1 MSLGRMASMLGRE
14 DDKRWSVLP
23 LLRDDRGALAL
34 KQEHATPSDRRA
46 ALIAAERR
54 AETLFDEIE
63 QRKLV
68 GPGRTEREIE
78 QDIYAIALQQFGVE
92 KHWHKRIVRAGANTL
107 TIATDN
113 PPVRTIEID
122 DIVYVDLG
130 PVFEDWEADLG
141 RTYILGSHPGAA
153 LVEALPAVFDRV
165 QAHYHSSPDITGA
178 GLYAFARTAA
188 AEAGWIFGGAI
199 AGHLVS
205 EFAHAQIPGNRD
217 FNRIYPGNPKRMRD
231 PDDLGRE
238 RHWILEI
245 HLVEPNGLYGGFY
258 ERLL

>member
-1 MSLGRMASMLGRE
+1 M
-14 DDKRWSVLP
+14 
-23 LLRDDRGALAL
+23 
-34 KQEHATPSDRRA
+34 KQEQAPSVRRD
-46 ALIAAERR
+46 ALVAAERR

-63 QRKLV
+63 RRELV
-68 GPGRTEREIE
+68 RPGRAEREIE

-107 TIATDN
+107 TIAADN
-113 PPVRTIEID
+113 PPVRNIEND

-141 RTYILGSHPGAA
+141 RTYILGDHPGAP
-153 LVEALPAVFDRV
+153 LVEALPVVFDRV
-165 QAHYHSSPDITGA
+165 QAHYHSSPVITGA
-178 GLYAFARTAA
+178 DLYAFAQKAA
-188 AEAGWIFGGAI
+188 AEAGWTFGGVI

-205 EFAHAQIPGNRD
+205 EFAHAHIPGSKD
-217 FNRIYPGNPKRMRD
+217 LNRIFPGNPKRMRD
-231 PDDLGRE
+231 PDELGRE

-245 HLVEPNGLYGGFY
+245 HLVELGGQYGGFY

>member
-1 MSLGRMASMLGRE
+1 MTGE
-14 DDKRWSVLP
+14 IN
-23 LLRDDRGALAL
+23 L
-34 KQEHATPSDRRA
+34 KQEPAPSSERRD
-46 ALIAAERR
+46 ALVAAERR

-63 QRKLV
+63 TRKLV
-68 GPGRTEREIE
+68 RSGRTEREIE

-107 TIATDN
+107 TIAADN
-113 PPVRTIEID
+113 PPVRHIEND

-141 RTYILGSHPGAA
+141 RTYILGDHQGAP
-153 LVEALPAVFDRV
+153 LVEALPVVFDRV
-165 QAHYHSSPDITGA
+165 QSHYHSSPDITGA
-178 GLYAFARTAA
+178 ELYAFAQKAA
-188 AEAGWIFGGAI
+188 AEAGWIFGGVI

-205 EFAHAQIPGNRD
+205 EFAHAHIPGD
-217 FNRIYPGNPKRMRD
+217 KDLNRICPGNPKRMRD
-231 PDDLGRE
+231 PDELGRE

-245 HLVEPNGLYGGFY
+245 HLVEPGGQYGGFY

>member
-1 MSLGRMASMLGRE
+1 
-14 DDKRWSVLP
+14 
-23 LLRDDRGALAL
+23 L
-34 KQEHATPSDRRA
+34 KQEQANPSDRRA
-46 ALIAAERR
+46 ALVAAEKR

-63 QRKLV
+63 RRGLV
-68 GPGRTEREIE
+68 SAGRTEREVE

-92 KHWHKRIVRAGANTL
+92 KHWHKRIVRAGPNTL
-107 TIATDN
+107 TLAADN
-113 PPVRTIEID
+113 PPVRNIESD

-141 RTYILGSHPGAA
+141 RTYVLGNHPGAP
-153 LVEALPAVFDRV
+153 LVEALPVVFDRV
-165 QAHYHSSPDITGA
+165 QSHYHASPNMSGA
-178 GLYAFARTAA
+178 DLYAFAQEAA

-205 EFAHAQIPGNRD
+205 EFAHAHIPGD
-217 FNRIYPGNPKRMRD
+217 KDLNRIHPGNPKRMRD
-231 PDDLGRE
+231 PDELGRE

>member
-1 MSLGRMASMLGRE
+1 MKQKSE
-14 DDKRWSVLP
+14 
-23 LLRDDRGALAL
+23 LA
-34 KQEHATPSDRRA
+34 PSERRA
-46 ALIAAERR
+46 ALVAAEAR

-63 QRKLV
+63 RRGLV
-68 GPGRTEREIE
+68 QPGRSERDVE
-78 QDIYAIALQQFGVE
+78 QDIYALALEQFGVE

-107 TIATDN
+107 TIAADN
-113 PPVRTIEID
+113 PPILDIGKD
-122 DIVYVDLG
+122 DIVYLDLG

-141 RTYILGSHPGAA
+141 RTYILGDHPGAK

-165 QAHYHSSPDITGA
+165 QAHYHTEPGMTGA
-178 GLYAFARTAA
+178 ELYAFAQQAA
-188 AEAGWIFGGAI
+188 TEAGWNFGGVI

-205 EFAHAQIPGNRD
+205 EFAHAQIPGDKNL
-217 FNRIYPGNPKRMRD
+217 NRIYPGNDKPMTE
-231 PDDLGRE
+231 PDELGQE

>member
-1 MSLGRMASMLGRE
+1 MKE
-14 DDKRWSVLP
+14 EQSV
-23 LLRDDRGALAL
+23 
-34 KQEHATPSDRRA
+34 TSDRRA
-46 ALIAAERR
+46 ALVIAERR

-63 QRKLV
+63 KRKLV
-68 GPGRTEREIE
+68 RPGRTEREAE
-78 QDIYAIALQQFGVE
+78 LDIYALALQQFGVE

-107 TIATDN
+107 TIAADN
-113 PPVRTIEID
+113 PPVRNIEDD

-141 RTYILGSHPGAA
+141 RTYILGHHPGAT
-153 LVEALPAVFDRV
+153 LVEALPVVFERV
-165 QAHYHSSPDITGA
+165 QSHYHASPYMTGA
-178 GLYAFARTAA
+178 DLYAFAQKAA

-205 EFAHAQIPGNRD
+205 EFAHAHIPGSKD
-217 FNRIYPGNPKRMRD
+217 LNRIYPGNSKAMRE
-231 PDDLGRE
+231 PDELGRE

>member
-1 MSLGRMASMLGRE
+1 LEQGQAI
-14 DDKRWSVLP
+14 
-23 LLRDDRGALAL
+23 
-34 KQEHATPSDRRA
+34 PSDRRA
-46 ALIAAERR
+46 ALVTAEKR

-63 QRKLV
+63 RRGLV
-68 GPGRTEREIE
+68 SAGRTEREVE

-92 KHWHKRIVRAGANTL
+92 KHWHKRIVRAGPNTL
-107 TIATDN
+107 TLAADS
-113 PPVRTIEID
+113 PAVRNIESD

-141 RTYILGSHPGAA
+141 RTYVLGNHPGAP
-153 LVEALPAVFDRV
+153 LVEALPVVFDRV
-165 QAHYHSSPDITGA
+165 QSHYHASPEMTGA
-178 GLYAFARTAA
+178 DLYAFAQQAA

-205 EFAHAQIPGNRD
+205 EFAHAHIPGD
-217 FNRIYPGNPKRMRD
+217 KGLNRIQPGNPKRMRD
-231 PDDLGRE
+231 HDELGRE

>member
-1 MSLGRMASMLGRE
+1 MMQFG
-14 DDKRWSVLP
+14 
-23 LLRDDRGALAL
+23 RGAFGV
-34 KQEHATPSDRRA
+34 KQEQAIPSDRRA
-46 ALIAAERR
+46 ALETAARQ

-63 QRKLV
+63 RRELIRA
-68 GPGRTEREIE
+68 GRTEREIDQE
-78 QDIYAIALQQFGVE
+78 IYAIALQQFGVE

-107 TIATDN
+107 TIAADN
-113 PPVRTIEID
+113 PPVRNIESD

-141 RTYILGSHPGAA
+141 RTYILGNHPGAP
-153 LVEALPAVFDRV
+153 LVKALPAVFDRV
-165 QAHYHSSPDITGA
+165 QAHYHSSPDVTGA
-178 GLYAFARTAA
+178 ELYAFAQQAA
-188 AEAGWIFGGAI
+188 ADAGWIFGGVI

-205 EFAHAQIPGNRD
+205 EFAHAHIPGNKD
-217 FNRIYPGNPKRMRD
+217 LNRIYPGNPKRMRD
-231 PDDLGRE
+231 PDELGRE